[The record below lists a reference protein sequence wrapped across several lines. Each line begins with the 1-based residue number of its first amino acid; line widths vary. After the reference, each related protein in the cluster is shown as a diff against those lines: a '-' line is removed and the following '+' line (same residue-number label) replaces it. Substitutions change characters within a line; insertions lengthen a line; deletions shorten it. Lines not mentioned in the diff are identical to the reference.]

1 MKRFVLRWFA
11 VFLVTVLVAMF
22 VVSHVSFMSML
33 RQMEDEPGR
42 TYRGMVALLQE
53 ALEGKNLEEARS
65 SLISFS
71 SRSGAD
77 AELFAMDDSRLG
89 ADIREDLARDKL
101 SVRFGKD
108 KGIRGLVVYV
118 TVPIEGRDWVVVM
131 GPFTKPMGPDLR
143 AYLAM
148 GILVLLIL
156 AVSTASVSVP
166 LFNRLRK
173 LERTARQ
180 IADGD
185 LGARVPISESDG
197 LTGFVA
203 QQFNTMAMRIE
214 QLMASQK
221 MMLQAVAHELRTPS
235 ARIRFGLEMLES
247 AGDQAERDKRIQ
259 GIDDDL
265 SELDDLVEELLIFN
279 KMEALGDGIDTAATP
294 VLPSLK
300 KLIEKRGFLRPGVE
314 VGLDVPDPGVMVKA
328 DPRAFLRATGNLLS
342 NALRFT
348 RTRVVLQVA
357 REGDMIAVSV
367 CDDGPGIPVS
377 ERQSIFEPF
386 KRLDDSRDRESG
398 GAGLGL
404 AIVSSIVSAH
414 AGRIEVGESFLGGAR
429 FTVWWPSC

>member
-42 TYRGMVALLQE
+42 AYRGMVALLQE

-279 KMEALGDGIDTAATP
+279 KMEALGDGIETVTTP
-294 VLPSLK
+294 VVPALQ
-300 KLIEKRGFLRPGVE
+300 KLIDKRAFLRPGVD
-314 VGLDVPDPGVMVKA
+314 VCLDVPDPGVMVKA

>member
-33 RQMEDEPGR
+33 RQMEAEPGR
-42 TYRGMVALLQE
+42 AYRGMVALLQE
-53 ALEGKNLEEARS
+53 ALDGKTLEEARA

-71 SRSGAD
+71 NRSGAD
-77 AELFAMDDSRLG
+77 AELFAMDDSRLS
-89 ADIREDLARDKL
+89 ADVREDLVREKL
-101 SVRFGKD
+101 SVRRGKD
-108 KGIRGLVVYV
+108 RGIRGLVVYV
-118 TVPIEGRDWVVVM
+118 TVPIEGRDWAAVM
-131 GPFTKPMGPDLR
+131 GPFTKPMGPDLK

-247 AGDQAERDKRIQ
+247 AGDRTDRDKRIQ
-259 GIDDDL
+259 AIDDDL

-279 KMEALGDGIDTAATP
+279 KMEALGDGINTAATP

-386 KRLDDSRDRESG
+386 KRLDDSRNRESG

>member
-235 ARIRFGLEMLES
+235 AR
-247 AGDQAERDKRIQ
+247 
-259 GIDDDL
+259 
-265 SELDDLVEELLIFN
+265 
-279 KMEALGDGIDTAATP
+279 
-294 VLPSLK
+294 
-300 KLIEKRGFLRPGVE
+300 
-314 VGLDVPDPGVMVKA
+314 
-328 DPRAFLRATGNLLS
+328 
-342 NALRFT
+342 
-348 RTRVVLQVA
+348 
-357 REGDMIAVSV
+357 SV
-367 CDDGPGIPVS
+367 
-377 ERQSIFEPF
+377 
-386 KRLDDSRDRESG
+386 
-398 GAGLGL
+398 
-404 AIVSSIVSAH
+404 
-414 AGRIEVGESFLGGAR
+414 
-429 FTVWWPSC
+429 